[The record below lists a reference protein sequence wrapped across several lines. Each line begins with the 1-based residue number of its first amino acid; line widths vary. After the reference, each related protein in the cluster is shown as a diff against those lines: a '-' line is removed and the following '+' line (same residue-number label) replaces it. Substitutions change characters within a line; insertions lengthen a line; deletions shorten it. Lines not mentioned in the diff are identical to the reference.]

1 MSIESPD
8 QSAVVLEV
16 WSDIACPWCY
26 IGKHRFET
34 ALARFPHRDRVQV
47 VWRSY
52 QLSPDTPVGLR
63 RAEVDALVEMKGMP
77 ADQVKQ
83 MFAHVANTAAVDG
96 LTMDFDTVVAAN
108 TFDAHRLIH
117 VAGDRGEDVMAALF
131 RAHFAQG
138 RVIDDREEL
147 VAIAVEVGLDAD
159 AVRTALDSGAEAERV
174 RDDLAQ
180 ARALGISGVP
190 FFVANRAIG
199 VSGAQ
204 PVEVFTQLLEK
215 AYADASPIVTLAG
228 SADADGACVD
238 GSCAV

>member
-8 QSAVVLEV
+8 QSTAAVVLEV

-34 ALARFPHRDRVQV
+34 ALAAFPDRDRVRV

-52 QLSPDTPVGLR
+52 QLSPDTPAGLR
-63 RAEVDALVEMKGMP
+63 RSEVDALVEMKGMP

-83 MFAHVANTAAVDG
+83 MFAHVASTAAADG

-117 VAGDRGEDVMAALF
+117 FAGDRGEDLMAALF

-138 RVIDDREEL
+138 RVIDDRDEL
-147 VAIAVEVGLDAD
+147 VAIASEVGLDAE
-159 AVRTALDSGAEAERV
+159 AARAALDSDAEADHV

-215 AYADASPIVTLAG
+215 AYADASPIVTLPGA
-228 SADADGACVD
+228 ADGTCTD
-238 GSCAV
+238 DSCAV